1 MEPMPVA
8 ISFHGGV
15 ETVTGSCHLLNA
27 DGSNILIDCGLFQG
41 SARDEEKNF
50 DDFGFD
56 PSSLDYLLLTHGHL
70 DHCGR
75 IPLLVKKGF
84 KGKIICTSATYDI
97 AKIILLDTARIQE
110 EDFENWK
117 KIKRRTGELQRD
129 PLYTTL
135 DALDAL
141 RYFDPVDRYDNLIHL
156 TGKITATFRDA
167 GHIFGSAFIE
177 IDIDGY
183 GRIIFSGDLGNS
195 RKPIIRDPSLPEV
208 ADVAVIEGTYSNRNH
223 KNIDESVNELRQAII
238 DTFRRGGNLLIPAFA
253 VERAQDIL
261 YYLREFLEKGEIPSC
276 NVFLDSPMAINV
288 ADIMRRNPGYF
299 DRETAGLFQDKKNP
313 FSFPGLKIIRTQ
325 EESRK
330 INFITSRSIII
341 AGSGMCTGGRIKHH
355 LKHNIWRK
363 ESSIVFVGYQAEG
376 TLGRK
381 IVDGERTVKI
391 FEDRFNVNAQVY
403 TIGGFSAH
411 ADRDALMDW
420 LGHIRGLKQTFLV
433 HGENENLLSFQK
445 LLLEKKI
452 SDIVNIP
459 RMHESFLLKENT

>member
-1 MEPMPVA
+1 
-8 ISFHGGV
+8 
-15 ETVTGSCHLLNA
+15 
-27 DGSNILIDCGLFQG
+27 
-41 SARDEEKNF
+41 
-50 DDFGFD
+50 
-56 PSSLDYLLLTHGHL
+56 
-70 DHCGR
+70 
-75 IPLLVKKGF
+75 
-84 KGKIICTSATYDI
+84 
-97 AKIILLDTARIQE
+97 
-110 EDFENWK
+110 
-117 KIKRRTGELQRD
+117 
-129 PLYTTL
+129 
-135 DALDAL
+135 
-141 RYFDPVDRYDNLIHL
+141 
-156 TGKITATFRDA
+156 
-167 GHIFGSAFIE
+167 
-177 IDIDGY
+177 
-183 GRIIFSGDLGNS
+183 
-195 RKPIIRDPSLPEV
+195 
-208 ADVAVIEGTYSNRNH
+208 
-223 KNIDESVNELRQAII
+223 
-238 DTFRRGGNLLIPAFA
+238 
-253 VERAQDIL
+253 
-261 YYLREFLEKGEIPSC
+261 
-276 NVFLDSPMAINV
+276 
-288 ADIMRRNPGYF
+288 MRRNPGYF